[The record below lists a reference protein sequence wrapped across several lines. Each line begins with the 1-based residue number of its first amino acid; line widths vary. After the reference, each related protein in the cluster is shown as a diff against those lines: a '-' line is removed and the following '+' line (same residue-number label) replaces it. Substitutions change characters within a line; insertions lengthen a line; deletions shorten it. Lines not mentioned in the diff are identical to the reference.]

1 MQPAQRLRSIGFIY
15 DNRMLAERAFY
26 CLGGQPA
33 ILAGCPC
40 FARKLFPKEEFHE
53 TKTDGIL

>member
-1 MQPAQRLRSIGFIY
+1 MPETKTATAVIH
-15 DNRMLAERAFY
+15 DNGMLTERTFY

-53 TKTDGIL
+53 RKTDGIL